1 MWIVDETSVVV
12 DATPDEVWA
21 LVGDITRMGDWSP
34 ECTGGAWRGGA
45 TGPVLGARFV
55 GFNRHGRI
63 RWRTHCRVIESVP
76 GKAFAFSVLESAM
89 TWGFRIEP
97 VEGGTQ
103 LTEWRERTGALAVPA
118 KLFAGTGLLG
128 RDREGMMVDGMARTL
143 ERMKA
148 RLEER

>member
-1 MWIVDETSVVV
+1 MDETSVVV

-21 LVGDITRMGDWSP
+21 LVSDITRMGEWSP

-45 TGPVLGARFV
+45 TGPTVGARFV
-55 GFNRHGRI
+55 GFNRRGRV
-63 RWRTHCRVIESVP
+63 RWRTHCRVTESVP
-76 GKAFAFSVLESAM
+76 GVAFAFSVLESAM

-97 VEGGTQ
+97 VEGGTR

-118 KLFAGTGLLG
+118 KLFAATGLLG
-128 RDREGMMVDGMARTL
+128 RDRETMMVDGMERTL

-148 RLEER
+148 TLERSAV